1 VVFLVETQK
10 KKNCIAETCCVSAFA
25 THTSGAEQG
34 DEGMA
39 LDKDGSC
46 LYCPN
51 LPFSQEIIR
60 AYALV
65 QQHQLR

>member
-1 VVFLVETQK
+1 VFFIVETH
-10 KKNCIAETCCVSAFA
+10 KKNCIAETCFVSAFA

>member
-1 VVFLVETQK
+1 LKRK
-10 KKNCIAETCCVSAFA
+10 KKNCIAETCCVSAFT

-39 LDKDGSC
+39 QDKDGNC
-46 LYCPN
+46 LFCPN
-51 LPFSQEIIR
+51 LPFSQEIIQ
-60 AYALV
+60 AYVLV

>member
-1 VVFLVETQK
+1 
-10 KKNCIAETCCVSAFA
+10 VSAFA

-39 LDKDGSC
+39 LDKDGSW

-51 LPFSQEIIR
+51 LPFSQEIIQ

>member
-1 VVFLVETQK
+1 M
-10 KKNCIAETCCVSAFA
+10 SSFA

-60 AYALV
+60 AYAQIVLWAPT
-65 QQHQLR
+65 RPETMKAWIMMI